1 MISRYEDFLSAMYS
15 AVQENE
21 NFGSSV
27 SEKSANLTEVVCNE
41 KTMYV

>member
-27 SEKSANLTEVVCNE
+27 AEIFANLTEVLCN
-41 KTMYV
+41 KKAMYV